1 MAPILMLILSILK
14 YLIFADFIL
23 SWVMPDPTRF
33 PRNLTTQITD
43 PLYAPIRALLKPQQT
58 GGLDFSPM
66 VVLLLVQAMQSMLTH
81 AL

>member
-1 MAPILMLILSILK
+1 MAAILMLILTGLQ
-14 YLIFADFIL
+14 YLIVADFVL
-23 SWVMPDPTRF
+23 SWVMPDPSRF

-43 PLYAPIRALLKPQQT
+43 PLYAPIRALLKPDKT

-66 VVLLLVQAMQSMLTH
+66 VILLLVQAMQRMLAH